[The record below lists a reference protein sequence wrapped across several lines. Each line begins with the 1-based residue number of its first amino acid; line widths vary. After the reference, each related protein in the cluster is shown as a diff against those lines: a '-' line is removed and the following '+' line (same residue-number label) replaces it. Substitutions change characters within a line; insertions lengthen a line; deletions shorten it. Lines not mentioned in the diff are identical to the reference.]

1 MLIVWHRHGPRE
13 EERVRGPRARRGV
26 GRADGVD
33 GRVARAPSREVP
45 LADES
50 TAAKDLERDYL
61 LFPCRMISEKARVI

>member
-1 MLIVWHRHGPRE
+1 MQSPHAVAPERE
-13 EERVRGPRARRGV
+13 PLERDARV
-26 GRADGVD
+26 TL
-33 GRVARAPSREVP
+33 GRVARAPRREVP